1 MLLDVKEYV
10 LDVKKCI
17 LHDFLTLISTQENLI
32 FHSLHTIS
40 LKWDSQKSYYDEIR
54 LYAKLNYAV
63 RYEKLDFRCNWLV
76 FRCEKVY
83 ITWFFDLNFYTRKP
97 YRLLSTHYFTKVRLS
112 NVLSWWNTSIYKVN
126 LCF

>member
-76 FRCEKVY
+76 LDVKKCISHDFLTL
-83 ITWFFDLNFYTRKP
+83 I
-97 YRLLSTHYFTKVRLS
+97 STQE
-112 NVLSWWNTSIYKVN
+112 N
-126 LCF
+126 LIDCSQHTISLK